1 MSVQALFWIAFSIIL
16 LIDTIC
22 TIIIYKY
29 AIEKEFRLFEV
40 TPSIAIHKSMKADKE
55 NFTKTERIILGII
68 YEICY
73 LPLTVV
79 WAIGWVLYKIWC
91 FIYKDDSLT
100 KKKEVVEETIQDSN
114 EEEPLTDT
122 QFSREPSQK
131 DFVENGVNNS
141 EE

>member
-1 MSVQALFWIAFSIIL
+1 
-16 LIDTIC
+16 
-22 TIIIYKY
+22 
-29 AIEKEFRLFEV
+29 
-40 TPSIAIHKSMKADKE
+40 MKADKE

-68 YEICY
+68 YEVCY

-91 FIYKDDSLT
+91 FIYKNDSLT

>member
-1 MSVQALFWIAFSIIL
+1 MF
-16 LIDTIC
+16 IDIIC
-22 TIIIYKY
+22 TVIIYKY

-55 NFTKTERIILGII
+55 NFTKPERIILGII
-68 YEICY
+68 YEVCY

-91 FIYKDDSLT
+91 LIYKDDSLT

-114 EEEPLTDT
+114 DEEPLTDT

-131 DFVENGVNNS
+131 DFVENGVSNS
-141 EE
+141 EK

>member
-1 MSVQALFWIAFSIIL
+1 MSVQALFWIAFLIIL

-55 NFTKTERIILGII
+55 NFTKAERIILGII
-68 YEICY
+68 YEVCY

-91 FIYKDDSLT
+91 LIYKDDSLT
-100 KKKEVVEETIQDSN
+100 KKQEVVEETVQDSN
-114 EEEPLTDT
+114 DEEPLTDT

-131 DFVENGVNNS
+131 DFVENGVSNS